1 MTTATYRGVQY
12 DTDTN
17 KERLVANWLPVIQ
30 KQIEKENK
38 LKQAQLAMAM
48 KM

>member
-1 MTTATYRGVQY
+1 MSIATYRGVEY
-12 DTDTN
+12 DTEIR
-17 KERLVANWLPVIQ
+17 KEQIINNWLPVIR

-48 KM
+48 K